1 MAKCNSN
8 VQVIPSISPKQAI
21 LANRRRRNRVIVR
34 KYINTKTGAIRSL
47 AHLFV
52 TCWEGEEHK
61 PTCTPTKYINVARAE
76 RSKQAMRFCSREV
89 YIRDLT
95 TGKIGYL

>member
-1 MAKCNSN
+1 MYKEITLEQEKCLQ
-8 VQVIPSISPKQAI
+8 VQPTHRK
-21 LANRRRRNRVIVR
+21 RNRVIVR

-47 AHLFV
+47 PHKFV
-52 TCWEGEEHK
+52 TVWESEEYK
-61 PTCTPTKYINVARAE
+61 PTCEPTIYINVVRAE
-76 RSKQAMRFCSREV
+76 RSKQAMRFFSREV